1 MSDSPGRPVRPDGE
15 ARLVWPDGESRH
27 VWPDGESRLVWQ
39 GRFLE
44 AHVAPWGSSGQWEYV
59 KRTRGVQA
67 AVILALTDSHEIV
80 LVEQYRP
87 PLGRQCIELP
97 AGLVG
102 DGIEGEDVFASARRE
117 LHEETGFEAARWE
130 PFGEFA
136 SSPGMVGEIFHLFR
150 ATGLSRTGAGG
161 GTPTEGIRVHVVAVS
176 AIPAFIAD
184 ARARGCAIDT
194 RLLIGLNLLG
204 QTPA

>member
-1 MSDSPGRPVRPDGE
+1 MSDPDGR
-15 ARLVWPDGESRH
+15 AVWK
-27 VWPDGESRLVWQ
+27 

-44 AHVAPWGSSGQWEYV
+44 AHVAPWGTRGQWEYV
-59 KRTRGVQA
+59 KRARGIQA
-67 AVILALTDSHEIV
+67 AVILALTDAHEIV

-102 DGIEGEDVFASARRE
+102 DDIDGEDVFDSARRE
-117 LHEETGFEAARWE
+117 LHEETGFEAAHWE

-136 SSPGMVGEIFHLFR
+136 SSPGMVGEIFHLYR

-176 AIPAFIAD
+176 AIPAFIAQ
-184 ARARGCAIDT
+184 ARDRGCVIDT
-194 RLLIGLNLLG
+194 RLLVGLNLLG
-204 QTPA
+204 QPPA